1 MRKLFFTLTALFFG
15 LNLTV
20 GQTDIIGQITDL
32 HGESV
37 EGATV
42 YVSETQKGAV
52 SDSNGRYQ
60 LGGFTTNKE
69 YQVRFSFVGF
79 KPVYKTIMFTR
90 ANTRLMIN
98 VQFTENT
105 YQLKDVLVYS
115 TRIKEGSPF
124 AYTDMNKEEITE
136 NNLGVDVPYLL
147 QWTPSAVVTS
157 DAGTGIG
164 YTGIRIRGS
173 APTATNVTINGIPL
187 NDAESHGTFWVD
199 LPDFASSVQDIQI
212 QRGVGTSTNGAGA
225 FGASVNLNTNTLEED
240 PYVNLGS
247 TVGSF
252 NTFKTNVRAGTGL
265 MAGKF
270 LLEGRISKIDSDGYI
285 DRASSDLDSWF
296 ASAAYV
302 GKRSLLR
309 LNAFSGHEITYQA
322 WNGTDPSYVEVDSLR
337 TYNVSGTE
345 KAGEPYENEVDNYRQ
360 DHYQLLYNY
369 KLNKNMDFNV
379 AGHYTR
385 GLGYYESYKAEREV
399 ILSDSLEERDAVRR
413 KWLDNHFYGATYSLN
428 YRSTDTKLN
437 VSLGGAYNEYLGRH
451 FGEYIW
457 IQGEPILDEPYSLY
471 DNDSEKS
478 DFNLYLKA
486 DYDLTDKLSVLGEA
500 QVRMLNYTFVGID
513 DNGTEKVGD
522 ASLTFFNPKFGL
534 SYKLSDE
541 QSVYGSFAI
550 ANREP
555 NRDDYVDN
563 PVNERPTHE
572 TLTDYELGYR
582 FAGKQLVFNANAY
595 YMDYENQLVS
605 TGALNSV
612 GAYIRTNIPESVR
625 MGLELDVRATLA
637 DRLIELGANATLSQN
652 TIGDYTA
659 FLDVYDGD
667 FNWLGVE
674 EMEIS
679 GKPLSFSP
687 ALIGAL
693 NLGFNL
699 MTDSDD
705 QDLNVALLSK
715 YVGKQYIDNMG
726 NEDASL
732 PAYNFSNIRLMYSK
746 EFSQGPKL
754 GINFT
759 LRNIFNQKFSSNAWS
774 YGYVNSDSGSVGYSL
789 GLYPQAGRNFLLGL
803 SLEF

>member
-1 MRKLFFTLTALFFG
+1 MRNLFSTLITMCICLASSYA
-15 LNLTV
+15 
-20 GQTDIIGQITDL
+20 QTDIIGQITDL
-32 HGESV
+32 KGEAI

-42 YVSETQKGAV
+42 YVAETQKGAV
-52 SDSNGRYQ
+52 SDENGRY
-60 LGGFTTNKE
+60 LLNGFETGVE
-69 YQVRFSFVGF
+69 YTVRYSFVGF
-79 KPVYKTIMFTR
+79 EPVYRTVVFAKKNVRKMV
-90 ANTRLMIN
+90 N
-98 VQFTENT
+98 VQFTEDT

-124 AYTDMNKEEITE
+124 AFTDMDKDEIEE
-136 NNLGVDVPYLL
+136 NNLGVDVPFLL
-147 QWTPSAVVTS
+147 RWTPSAVVTS
-157 DAGTGIG
+157 DAGAGIG

-187 NDAESHGTFWVD
+187 NDAESHGVFWVD

-225 FGASVNLNTNTLEED
+225 FGASINLNTNTLEEEA
-240 PYVNLGS
+240 YVKLGS

-252 NTFKTNVRAGTGL
+252 NTLKTNVQAGTGL
-265 MAGKF
+265 MGGKF

-309 LNAFSGHEITYQA
+309 FNAFSGHEITYQA
-322 WNGTDPSYVEVDSLR
+322 WNGTDPSLVDDESTR
-337 TYNVSGTE
+337 TSNVSGTE
-345 KAGEPYENEVDNYRQ
+345 KPGEPYENEVDNYRQ

-369 KLNKNMDFNV
+369 KLNKNFDLNL

-385 GLGYYESYKAEREV
+385 GLGYYESYKAESEV
-399 ILSDSLEERDAVRR
+399 VLNDSTQYRDAVRR

-428 YRSTDTKLN
+428 YRSTDTKFN
-437 VSLGGAYNEYLGRH
+437 VTLGGAYNEYLGRH

-457 IQGEPILDEPYSLY
+457 INGEPILDENYSLY

-478 DFNLYLKA
+478 DLNVYLKA
-486 DYDLTDKLSVLGEA
+486 NYELTEKLSVLGEA
-500 QVRMLNYTFVGID
+500 QVRMLNYTFVGVD
-513 DNGTEKVGD
+513 DNGVEKIGD
-522 ASLTFFNPKFGL
+522 AALTFFNPKFGL
-534 SYKLSDE
+534 TYELSDE
-541 QSVYGSFAI
+541 QSIYGSFAI

-563 PVNERPTHE
+563 PANERPTHE

-582 FAGKQLVFNANAY
+582 WASKNFVLNANAY

-637 DRLIELGANATLSQN
+637 DRFIDLGANATVSQN

-659 FLDVYDGD
+659 FLDVFDAD
-667 FNWLGVE
+667 FNWVDVNE
-674 EMEIS
+674 VAVS
-679 GKPLSFSP
+679 GQPLAFSP
-687 ALIGAL
+687 ALTAAL
-693 NLGFNL
+693 NIGFNL
-699 MTDSDD
+699 MTESET

-726 NEDASL
+726 NENASL
-732 PAYNFSNIRLMYSK
+732 PAYNFSNIRMMYSK
-746 EFSQGPKL
+746 DFAQGPKL

-759 LRNIFNQKFSSNAWS
+759 LRNVFDQMFSSNAWS
-774 YGYVNSDSGSVGYSL
+774 YGYMNEGSEAVDYFL

>member
-1 MRKLFFTLTALFFG
+1 MRKIYFTLLVLFVS
-15 LNLTV
+15 LANVV
-20 GQTDIIGQITDL
+20 GQTDVIGQITDL
-32 HGESV
+32 NGEAV

-42 YVSETQKGAV
+42 YVASTQTGAV
-52 SDSNGRYQ
+52 SDANGKFQ
-60 LGGFTTNKE
+60 IGGFEVGRE
-69 YQVRFSFVGF
+69 YEIRFSFVGF
-79 KPVYKTIMFTR
+79 KPVFKNVKFSKS
-90 ANTRLMIN
+90 NSRLMLN

-124 AYTDMNKEEITE
+124 AFTDMDKEEIEE

-157 DAGTGIG
+157 DAGAGIG

-187 NDAESHGTFWVD
+187 NDAESHGVFWVD

-225 FGASVNLNTNTLEED
+225 FGASINLNTNSLEEEA
-240 PYVNLGS
+240 YVRLGS

-252 NTFKTNVRAGTGL
+252 NTLKTNVQAGTGL
-265 MAGKF
+265 MGGKF

-309 LNAFSGHEITYQA
+309 FNAFSGHEITYQA
-322 WNGTDPSYVEVDSLR
+322 WNGTDPSLVENDSTR

-345 KAGEPYENEVDNYRQ
+345 KPGEPYENEVDNYRQ

-369 KLNKNMDFNV
+369 KINKNFDLNL

-385 GLGYYESYKAEREV
+385 GLGYYESYKAGSEV
-399 ILSDSLEERDAVRR
+399 MLSDSLEYRDAVRR

-437 VSLGGAYNEYLGRH
+437 MTFGGAYNEYLGRH

-457 IQGEPILDEPYSLY
+457 IQGEPILDENYSLY

-478 DFNLYLKA
+478 DFNAYLKVN
-486 DYDLTDKLSVLGEA
+486 YDVSDRLSVLAEG
-500 QVRMLNYTFVGID
+500 QIRLLNYTFVGVD
-513 DNGTEKVGD
+513 DNGVEKVGD

-534 SYKLSDE
+534 NYKLTDE

-563 PVNERPTHE
+563 PVEERPSHE

-582 FAGKQLVFNANAY
+582 WSGKQFVFNANAY

-625 MGLELDVRATLA
+625 MGIELDVRASLA
-637 DRLIELGANATLSQN
+637 DRLIDLGANATVSKN

-659 FLDVYDGD
+659 YLDVYDAD
-667 FNWLGVE
+667 FNWVGVE
-674 EMEIS
+674 EMAIS
-679 GKPLSFSP
+679 GQPLSFSP
-687 ALIGAL
+687 ALTGAL
-693 NLGFNL
+693 NAGVNL
-699 MTDSDD
+699 LRESDD
-705 QDLNVALLSK
+705 QDLSIALLSK

-732 PAYNFSNIRLMYSK
+732 PAYNFSNIRAIYSK
-746 EFSQGPKL
+746 QFANGPKL
-754 GINFT
+754 GINLT

-774 YGYVNSDSGSVGYSL
+774 YGFVDADSNAVGYYL

>member
-1 MRKLFFTLTALFFG
+1 MRNLFSTLITMCFCLASAY
-15 LNLTV
+15 

-32 HGESV
+32 NGEAV

-42 YVSETQKGAV
+42 YVAETQQGTV
-52 SDSNGRYQ
+52 SDENGRYQ
-60 LGGFTTNKE
+60 LGGFEPGIE
-69 YQVRFSFVGF
+69 YKVRYSFVGF
-79 KPVYKTIMFTR
+79 EPVYRTVTFNKRNVRIMMN
-90 ANTRLMIN
+90 A
-98 VQFTENT
+98 QFTENT

-115 TRIKEGSPF
+115 TRIKDGSPF
-124 AYTDMNKEEITE
+124 AYTDMDKEEIEE
-136 NNLGVDVPYLL
+136 NNLGVDVPFLL
-147 QWTPSAVVTS
+147 RWTPSAVVTS
-157 DAGTGIG
+157 DAGAGIG

-187 NDAESHGTFWVD
+187 NDAESHGVFWVD

-225 FGASVNLNTNTLEED
+225 FGASINLNTNTLEED
-240 PYVNLGS
+240 AYVKLGS

-252 NTFKTNVRAGTGL
+252 NTLKTNVQAGSGL
-265 MAGKF
+265 MGGKF

-309 LNAFSGHEITYQA
+309 FNAFSGHEITYQA
-322 WNGTDPSYVEVDSLR
+322 WNGTDPSLVDVDSTR

-345 KAGEPYENEVDNYRQ
+345 KPGEPYDNEVDNYRQ

-369 KLNKNMDFNV
+369 KFNKNIDFNL

-385 GLGYYESYKAEREV
+385 GLGYYESYKAETV
-399 ILSDSLEERDAVRR
+399 LLSDSTEYKDAVRR

-437 VSLGGAYNEYLGRH
+437 VTLGGAYNEYLGRH

-457 IQGEPILDEPYSLY
+457 IEGEPILDENYSLY

-478 DFNLYLKA
+478 DFNVYLKA
-486 DYDLTDKLSVLGEA
+486 DYDLTDKLSVLGEG
-500 QVRMLNYTFVGID
+500 QVRVLNYTFVGVD
-513 DNGTEKVGD
+513 DNGVEKIGD
-522 ASLTFFNPKFGL
+522 ASLNFFNPKFGL
-534 SYKLSDE
+534 NYKLSDE

-637 DRLIELGANATLSQN
+637 DRLIDLGANATISQN

-659 FLDVYDGD
+659 FLDILDAD
-667 FNWLGVE
+667 FNWTGVN
-674 EMEIS
+674 EMEVS
-679 GKPLSFSP
+679 GQPLAFSP
-687 ALIGAL
+687 ALTAAL

-699 MTDSDD
+699 ITDTDG
-705 QDLNVALLSK
+705 QELNVALLSK

-732 PAYNFSNIRLMYSK
+732 PAYNFSNIRAIYSK
-746 EFSQGPKL
+746 QFTQGPKL
-754 GINFT
+754 GINLT

-774 YGYVNSDSGSVGYSL
+774 YGYVNGENDAVEYFL